1 MTRKFS
7 EVSMIATVL
16 SLLVVAATAAASAAP
31 SPAAAPAANGPLR
44 QVTYKVST
52 AIKNY
57 SAGEHYEGFSSQ
69 STLSNDQ
76 GTVTVAITGVQ
87 NNALGMDVTELMNKT
102 GHPSTFTGYVTPDGG
117 VGFGNDTITDTTR
130 TLLQFFG
137 TKFIPPDK
145 VDVGA
150 AWSVAYDQ
158 NGVEM
163 QSDYKVTKVDGT
175 LVTIAFKQTL
185 KMSAQASTIST
196 EGAIT
201 LKPSLLVPMSGDI
214 HKVVRRVSVSGDN
227 KVDITEHFERVSD
240 SRDTS
245 P

>member
-1 MTRKFS
+1 
-7 EVSMIATVL
+7 MIAILLSVL
-16 SLLVVAATAAASAAP
+16 VLAATAASPTPVGAVQTAVPAP
-31 SPAAAPAANGPLR
+31 PAILR

-130 TLLQFFG
+130 TMLQFFG

-150 AWSVAYDQ
+150 TWSVTYNQ

-175 LVTIAFKQTL
+175 LVTISVKQTL
-185 KMSAQASTIST
+185 KMSAQASTITT
-196 EGAIT
+196 EGSVT

-214 HKVVRRVSVSGDN
+214 HKIVRRVSVSGDN
-227 KVDITEHFERVSD
+227 RVDITEHFERVSD